1 MATKNEIA
9 ERQQFTKV
17 YQNFTPSEKAVLEA
31 TINLIFALLASRMSA
46 DIFSLFASRLSTS
59 ADIAATQKQEG

>member
-1 MATKNEIA
+1 MSNANRAA
-9 ERQQFTKV
+9 ERQQFTQV

-46 DIFSLFASRLSTS
+46 DIFSLFASRLS
-59 ADIAATQKQEG
+59 ADATGEKR

>member
-46 DIFSLFASRLSTS
+46 NIFSLFASRLS
-59 ADIAATQKQEG
+59 ADATGEKR